1 MPPCGKRKSSL
12 QLNEGMYG
20 KCYGMAV
27 VNGKVAKVVKSQNV
41 AKVTRAAMTITM
53 AAIINDYKLPS
64 PKTVLSN

>member
-1 MPPCGKRKSSL
+1 
-12 QLNEGMYG
+12 MYG